1 MAGQLSSVAGRL
13 DRLHEFE
20 RDPVTPDRLHGGRY
34 FAAFFAGEHIAATE
48 FVIGAL
54 FVQWGAAAGDV
65 IYGLL
70 LGNLLA
76 VLSWTFICAPIAV
89 QTRLTLYWYARRILG
104 PGLTAIYN
112 LVNAVLYCCLA
123 AAMVGVSASALI
135 MALGRI
141 PGLPAI
147 GHPRM
152 SDVWPSGP
160 GWVAVVV
167 MVGAVVVT
175 LAILGFRRL
184 SQFAA
189 VCAPWLFA
197 MFLAG
202 AIAALPALEDVRALG
217 DVFTAASTRIWT
229 GRPYEEPIRE
239 LVGPLPNAR
248 LPERVPQALR
258 DELATRTPGSVPI
271 TLSDEAVLTTEQADT
286 RWRIID
292 GAREFIIKPKADAHG
307 GPAGLMLH
315 RVLPKLG
322 FWHIAFF
329 AWFANLAMHVGLSD
343 MAVLRYA
350 PHAGF
355 GLYSAFGMFL
365 GHFVA
370 WLCAGV
376 MAAALGQGLNIGQMA
391 ERALGTAGL
400 IAVLLAGWTTANPTI
415 YRAGL
420 ALQAISPDWPRWK
433 TTLAAGA
440 ITTAVACFPAIF
452 MRLLDF
458 VAIYGLVLMPVG
470 AVIFTEH
477 WLFGRLG
484 LPRGPTGGRGDG
496 ANVPAL
502 LTWAAVLGLCFPFE
516 MFCSLRCPMDR
527 LGIPLFFRWLP
538 GWFVACGLYG
548 ALAWIFRGRSAA
560 GVSASD
566 REARVPR
573 APVSVG
579 AVVPLKAVD
588 VDVAAW
594 MAGAVALLTLVMCLV
609 LPLRVFLAGP
619 VPEVYASNLQTCKGQ
634 LLVATVIYFVAATFW
649 FGRRERARC

>member
-1 MAGQLSSVAGRL
+1 MAAQLSSVAGRL
-13 DRLHEFE
+13 DRLYEFE

-34 FAAFFAGEHIAATE
+34 FAAFFAGEHVAATE
-48 FVIGAL
+48 FVIGAM
-54 FVQWGAAAGDV
+54 FVQWGAAAADV
-65 IYGLL
+65 VYGLL

-104 PGLTAIYN
+104 PGLTAVYN

-123 AAMVGVSASALI
+123 AAMIGVSASALI

-152 SDVWPSGP
+152 SDVWPGGP
-160 GWVAVVV
+160 GWVAVVIA
-167 MVGAVVVT
+167 VGAVVVT

-189 VCAPWLFA
+189 VCAPWMLV

-202 AIAALPALEDVRALG
+202 AIASLPALGEVRTLG
-217 DVFTAASTRIWT
+217 QVVSAASARIWT
-229 GRPYEEPIRE
+229 GRPCEEPIRE
-239 LVGPLPNAR
+239 VAARLPNLR
-248 LPERVPQALR
+248 LPERVPQSLR
-258 DELATRTPGSVPI
+258 DELAARTVGGGPI
-271 TLSDEAVLTTEQADT
+271 VLSDDAVLTTERADA

-292 GAREFIIKPKADAHG
+292 GAREFVIKLQAPADG
-307 GPAGLMLH
+307 GPAGLVLC

-350 PHAGF
+350 PHAGY

-391 ERALGTAGL
+391 DRALGTAGL
-400 IAVLLAGWTTANPTI
+400 VAVLLAGWTTANPTI

-420 ALQAISPDWPRWK
+420 ALQAITPDWPRWK
-433 TTLAAGA
+433 ITLAAGA

-470 AVIFTEH
+470 AVIFTDH
-477 WLFGRLG
+477 RLFDRLG
-484 LPRGPTGGRGDG
+484 LPRGRAGARGETV
-496 ANVPAL
+496 NVPAL

-516 MFCSLRCPMDR
+516 MFGGFRCPMD
-527 LGIPLFFRWLP
+527 LAGIPLFFRWLP
-538 GWFVACGLYG
+538 GWFLACGLYA
-548 ALAWIFRGRSAA
+548 ALAWICWGRSADGAVEDRGVGQPPATA
-560 GVSASD
+560 G
-566 REARVPR
+566 
-573 APVSVG
+573 VG
-579 AVVPLKAVD
+579 AVVPLKAVE

-594 MAGAVALLTLVMCLV
+594 MAGVVALLALVMCLV
-609 LPLRVFLAGP
+609 LPLRVFLAGE
-619 VPEVYASNLQTCKGQ
+619 VPEVYASNLRTCKGQ
-634 LLVATVIYFVAATFW
+634 LLVATVIYFVAASWW
-649 FGRRERARC
+649 FGRRERARG